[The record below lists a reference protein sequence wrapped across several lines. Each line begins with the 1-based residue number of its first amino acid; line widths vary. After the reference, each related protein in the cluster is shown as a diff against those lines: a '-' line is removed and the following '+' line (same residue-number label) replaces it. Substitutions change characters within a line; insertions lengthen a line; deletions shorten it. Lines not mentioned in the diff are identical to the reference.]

1 MAAGVRALIHELAE
15 AGATVATAESLTG
28 GQVAAAVTDVAGAS
42 RVYLGGVVAYATE
55 VKRDL
60 LGVPGELLEEHG
72 AVSAACAEEMARG
85 VRREFGATYGVSTTG
100 VAGPDSQEGHPV
112 GTVFV
117 AVAGPDG
124 VQVRELALIGDRAR
138 IQAQTV
144 ESVIATIRAVLR
156 REEPS
161 VG

>member
-1 MAAGVRALIHELAE
+1 MAAGVRALIDELAE

-28 GQVAAAVTDVAGAS
+28 GQVAVAVTDVAGAS
-42 RVYLGGVVAYATE
+42 RVYVGGVVAYATS

-60 LGVPGELLEEHG
+60 LGIPGELLEEHG
-72 AVSAACAEEMARG
+72 AVSAACAKEMARG
-85 VRREFGATYGVSTTG
+85 VRRELGATYGVSTTG

-124 VQVRELALIGDRAR
+124 VRVRELALSGDRAR
-138 IQAQTV
+138 IQTQTV
-144 ESVIATIRAVLR
+144 EFVIATMRAVLR